1 MVELEAAISFKIL
14 VAVLDVRPHGG
25 EDNLLAI
32 YLTDKERLADTS
44 APVYRRELRLFGLVN
59 PFEDLNL
66 PAPAY
71 DDRAFHILYVKL
83 SRLKV
88 NKNPTKTIKKH
99 RVKKS

>member
-25 EDNLLAI
+25 KYYLLAI
-32 YLTDKERLADTS
+32 YLTYKKRLADTP
-44 APVYRRELRLFGLVN
+44 APVYRRELRLLGFVN
-59 PFEDLNL
+59 PFEGCNL

-71 DDRAFHILYVKL
+71 DDRAFHILNVKL

-88 NKNPTKTIKKH
+88 NKNPTKTIKKY
-99 RVKKS
+99 RVKIS